1 MRLTKTPPEPYDF
14 ERALGYA
21 LWLLGRRAYSRAEV
35 QRKLLTKTDAE
46 TAEGVL
52 ERLDELN
59 LVDDDAYAKR
69 LIETQKRRKGERA
82 LKQTLKQR
90 GVPDTVIEANLEAV
104 SEQEQIEVARAL
116 LDKHQWRF
124 KGDEHARKRK
134 AYAFLARRGFPVEVV
149 TEVLEAQ

>member
-1 MRLTKTPPEPYDF
+1 MRLTKTPQEPYDF

-35 QRKLLTKTDAE
+35 QRKLLTKTNAE
-46 TAEGVL
+46 VTEHVL

-69 LIETQKRRKGERA
+69 LIETQKQRKGERA

-90 GVPDTVIEANLEAV
+90 GVPETIIDATLETISTA
-104 SEQEQIEVARAL
+104 EQVTVARGL
-116 LDKHQWRF
+116 LEKHRWRF
-124 KGDEHARKRK
+124 KGDEQARRRK
-134 AYAFLARRGFPVEVV
+134 AYAFLARRGFSVDVV
-149 TEVLEAQ
+149 NEVLEAL

>member
-1 MRLTKTPPEPYDF
+1 MRLTKTPTEPYDF

-35 QRKLLTKTDAE
+35 QRKLLTKTDAD

-59 LVDDDAYAKR
+59 LIDDDAYAKR
-69 LIETQKRRKGERA
+69 LIETQKQRKGERA

-90 GVPDTVIEANLEAV
+90 GVPETIIEANLETV
-104 SEQEQIEVARAL
+104 SEHEQIEVAKAL
-116 LDKHQWRF
+116 LEKHQWRF
-124 KGDEHARKRK
+124 KGDEHARRRK
-134 AYAFLARRGFPVEVV
+134 AYAFLARRGFPVDVV
-149 TEVLEAQ
+149 SEVLEAL

>member
-1 MRLTKTPPEPYDF
+1 
-14 ERALGYA
+14 
-21 LWLLGRRAYSRAEV
+21 V

-46 TAEGVL
+46 TAKGVL

-90 GVPDTVIEANLEAV
+90 GVPDTVIDANLEAV
-104 SEQEQIEVARAL
+104 SEQEQLEVARAL
-116 LDKHQWRF
+116 LEKHQWRF

-134 AYAFLARRGFPVEVV
+134 AYTFLARRGFSVEVV
-149 TEVLEAQ
+149 TEVLEAL